1 MAGKIEIYG
10 AREHNLKSID
20 LEIPHHALTVIT
32 GLSGSGKSSLAFST
46 LHAEGQRRYL
56 ETFSAYARQ
65 FLGNFTRSDVDKI
78 NGLSPVVAIEQ
89 KSTSH
94 NPRSTVGTVT
104 ELYHFIRL
112 LYARASTA
120 YSYLTG
126 EAMVRYTEPQIKD
139 YVAASYNESKISL
152 LAPIVQGRKG
162 HYRELFDKLRK
173 SGFEQVWVDGTFR
186 QLKEEIKLDRY
197 KTHDIYLLID
207 RFIVSTKQEARLS
220 RAVSL
225 ALKMGKGSLAVIT
238 DDSEKMRHLS
248 RHLMCPTSGIS
259 YPEPAPNFFS
269 FNSPYG
275 ACSHCN
281 GLGEVP
287 QVDIHK
293 IIPDF
298 SRSLRKGAL
307 DSLGRLA
314 QGGFL
319 KTLEA
324 LGHKFGFTP
333 DTPLSDFSEEAL
345 HALLYGTDDM
355 LPVVLA
361 EGLRPTYKTFE
372 GLVPFILRHASDDE
386 APASLSRWAESFM
399 STAECPECHGSR
411 LRKEALYFKILGLS
425 IHDLALKPLN
435 EVYAW
440 FASLMQRLPERE
452 AAVAKEVVNEIVKRL
467 AFLNQVGLGYLT
479 LNRPVATLSGGEM
492 QRLRLATQ
500 IGAQLTRVLYILDEP
515 SIGLHQR
522 DNHRLIEAL
531 KKLRDLGNSV
541 IVVEHDRDM
550 ILEADYVVDLG
561 PGAGT
566 SGGHVVAAGPPEYI
580 MSDPHSITGQYLSGA
595 RRIPPPQARRK
606 GNGEYLVLTGARGH
620 NLKNVRLKLPLGCF
634 IVVTGVSGSG
644 KSSLINQTIR
654 PLLMRHLYKSPE
666 NPLPYK
672 SVKGLEH
679 IDKVISVDQA
689 PIGRTPRSNPATY
702 TGVFS
707 EIRQLFS
714 ELPEAR
720 VRGYKPGRFSFNVK
734 GGRCEECQGAGIKT
748 IEMSFLPDVHITCQ
762 QCQGKRYNRE
772 TLEVRY
778 RGKSIADV
786 LDMEIHRA
794 VEFFENIPSI
804 FRKLQTLNDIGLG
817 YLKLGQQATTLSG
830 GEAQRVKLAAE
841 LNKRDTG
848 HALYLLDEPTTGLH
862 FEDIRQLLSILHRLA
877 DRGNTILVIEHNMD
891 VISQADYI
899 IDLGPEAGDDG
910 GRIIFEGTPEAMVN
924 GCDSHTARYLRAEME
939 AHVSSLA

>member
-1 MAGKIEIYG
+1 MKKVEIFG
-10 AREHNLKSID
+10 AREHNLKNID
-20 LEIPHHALTVIT
+20 VEIPHNSLTVIT

-65 FLGNFTRSDVDKI
+65 FLGGYSRPDVDKI

-104 ELYHFIRL
+104 EVYHFIRL
-112 LYARASTA
+112 LFARASTA
-120 YSYLTG
+120 YSYVTG
-126 EAMVRYTEPQIKD
+126 EPMVRYTEPQINDRILSAYDSQK
-139 YVAASYNESKISL
+139 VSI
-152 LAPIVQGRKG
+152 LAPLVQGRKG
-162 HYRELFDKLRK
+162 HYRELLEKLRK
-173 SGFEQVWVDGTFR
+173 SGYEQVWIDGSFR
-186 QLKEEIKLDRY
+186 HLKDTIKLDRY
-197 KTHDIYLLID
+197 KVHDIYLLID
-207 RFIVSTKQEARLS
+207 RFVVSPKHTARLS
-220 RAVSL
+220 RAVTL
-225 ALKMGKGSLAVIT
+225 ALKMGHGSLAIFT
-238 DDSEKMRHLS
+238 DQSEQMRHLS

-298 SRSLRKGAL
+298 SKSLRKGAL
-307 DSLGRLA
+307 DSLGRVM
-314 QGGFL
+314 QGNFL
-319 KTLEA
+319 KILEA
-324 LGHKFGFTP
+324 LGHKFGFTL
-333 DTPLSDFSEEAL
+333 DTPLKDFSEEAL
-345 HALLYGTDDM
+345 HALIYGTDEV
-355 LPVVLA
+355 LPVALA
-361 EGLRPTYKTFE
+361 EGLKPTYRTFE
-372 GLVPFILRHASDDE
+372 GLAPFILRHASDEE
-386 APASLSRWAESFM
+386 APASLMRWAESFM
-399 STAECPECHGSR
+399 STVQCPVCHGSR
-411 LRKEALYFKILGLS
+411 LRREALYFKILGTN
-425 IHDLALKPLN
+425 IHDLALKSLSD
-435 EVYAW
+435 VLAW
-440 FASLMQRLPERE
+440 FEALVPRLPHRE
-452 AAVAKEVVNEIVKRL
+452 ASVARDVVNEIVKRL
-467 AFLNQVGLGYLT
+467 TFLNDVGLGYLT

-500 IGAQLTRVLYILDEP
+500 IGSQLTRVLYILDEP

-522 DNHRLIEAL
+522 DNDRLIRSL
-531 KKLRDLGNSV
+531 KQLRDGGNTV
-541 IVVEHDRDM
+541 VVVEHDRDM
-550 ILEADYVVDLG
+550 ILKADYVVDLG
-561 PGAGT
+561 PGAGVA
-566 SGGHVVAAGPPEYI
+566 GGHVVAAGPPESI
-580 MSDPHSITGQYLSGA
+580 MAHPQSLTGQYLSGA
-595 RRIPPPQARRK
+595 RSIPLPRKRRH
-606 GNGEYLVLTGARGH
+606 GTGEFLILTGAKGH
-620 NLKNVRLKLPLGCF
+620 NLKNVTLRLPLGCF

-644 KSSLINQTIR
+644 KSSLINQTLR
-654 PLLMRHLYKSPE
+654 PILMKHLYDSHE

-672 SVKGLEH
+672 SIKGLEH
-679 IDKVISVDQA
+679 IDKVISVDQT

-707 EIRQLFS
+707 EIRQLFA

-720 VRGYKPGRFSFNVK
+720 IRGYKPGRFSFNVK
-734 GGRCEECQGAGIKT
+734 GGRCEECQGAGMKT
-748 IEMSFLPDVHITCQ
+748 IEMNFLPDVHVLCN
-762 QCQGKRYNRE
+762 QCQGRRYNRE

-794 VEFFENIPSI
+794 LEFFENIPSI
-804 FRKLQTLNDIGLG
+804 ARKLQTLNDIGLG

-862 FEDIRQLLSILHRLA
+862 FEDIRQLLDILHRLA
-877 DRGNTILVIEHNMD
+877 DRGNTILVIEHNLD
-891 VISQADYI
+891 IIRQADYI
-899 IDLGPEAGDDG
+899 IDLGPDAGEEG
-910 GRIIFEGTPEAMVN
+910 GRIVFEGTPEEMVRAS
-924 GCDSHTARYLRAEME
+924 DTFTARYLRAEMAE
-939 AHVSSLA
+939 NVSSLA